1 MTTLRI
7 RTSWLESLPAK
18 TQNSLGADTG
28 RRRTRA
34 MGVCGVLL
42 VAWTSLWSGCSIL
55 PEAAVDPTR
64 YYVLGTT
71 ATLQSGQSNGQTGVA
86 VALRGI
92 DLPTYLRNT
101 KSLVIR
107 RGAHEV
113 RYEDYARWAE
123 PLDAGL
129 MRLVREQLSQAPGVR
144 SVVTFPLLGA
154 DNRQIDIRIRITQCE
169 GGLASDGTNVALF
182 AAVYELMR
190 TDAEGDVLGR
200 YQYTAPSLPYEAQ
213 NFAQLAER
221 LSESAAALAND
232 IAQHLPAR

>member
-1 MTTLRI
+1 MTTLRN
-7 RTSWLESLPAK
+7 RVPSGESFFARMPTPARAPL
-18 TQNSLGADTG
+18 QLRVNS
-28 RRRTRA
+28 
-34 MGVCGVLL
+34 VVVFLL
-42 VAWTSLWSGCSIL
+42 MVSASVWSGCSIL

-71 ATLQSGQSNGQTGVA
+71 ATIPEVRDPQSGVA
-86 VALRGI
+86 VALRSI

-107 RGAHEV
+107 RGPHEV

-129 MRLVREQLSQAPGVR
+129 MRVLREQLSQSSGVR

-154 DNRQIDIRIRITQCE
+154 DTREVDIRIRITQCE
-169 GGLASDGTNVALF
+169 GGVGADGAAVALF
-182 AAVYELMR
+182 AATYEFIR
-190 TDAEGDVLGR
+190 SEGEGEVLGR
-200 YQYTAPSLPYEAQ
+200 YHYIAPILPYEAQ

-232 IAQHLPAR
+232 IAQRLPTR